1 VSKLSISIGILMIIL
16 GVGSFVLTG
25 AASATAL
32 IPAFF
37 GIAFIG
43 LGVLGINKEA
53 MRKHVMHAAL
63 LLAILGIGG
72 SFGGLINVLSVL
84 GGSELERPSAA
95 YAQAIMALICI
106 YFVIAGVRS
115 FINARK
121 NSDSEAGVQG
131 VG

>member
-1 VSKLSISIGILMIIL
+1 MVIL
-16 GVGSFVLTG
+16 GAASFLLTG

-43 LGVLGINKEA
+43 LGVLGIKKEP
-53 MRKHVMHAAL
+53 MRKHSMHAAL

-72 SFGGLINVLSVL
+72 SFSGLINVLAVL
-84 GGSELERPSAA
+84 GGNTLERPNAA
-95 YAQAIMALICI
+95 YAQAAMATICI
-106 YFVIAGVRS
+106 YFVIAGIQS

-121 NSDSEAGVQG
+121 SKDDEKNAQG
-131 VG
+131 A

>member
-1 VSKLSISIGILMIIL
+1 VSKLSISIGILMIVL
-16 GVGSFVLTG
+16 GVSSFVMTG

-43 LGVLGINKEA
+43 LGVFGIKKEA

-72 SFGGLINVLSVL
+72 SFGGLINVLGVL
-84 GGSELERPSAA
+84 GGNELERPSAS

-121 NSDSEAGVQG
+121 KSDSETDVQG
-131 VG
+131 AG

>member
-1 VSKLSISIGILMIIL
+1 LSKLSVTIGILMIIL
-16 GVGSFVLTG
+16 GAGSFLLTG

-37 GIAFIG
+37 GIAFVG
-43 LGVLGINKEA
+43 LGILGIKKES

-72 SFGGLINVLSVL
+72 SFGGLINVLGVL
-84 GGSELERPSAA
+84 GGNELERPNAA
-95 YAQAIMALICI
+95 YAQAIMAIICI

-115 FINARK
+115 FISARK
-121 NSDSEAGVQG
+121 TSQEEG
-131 VG
+131 